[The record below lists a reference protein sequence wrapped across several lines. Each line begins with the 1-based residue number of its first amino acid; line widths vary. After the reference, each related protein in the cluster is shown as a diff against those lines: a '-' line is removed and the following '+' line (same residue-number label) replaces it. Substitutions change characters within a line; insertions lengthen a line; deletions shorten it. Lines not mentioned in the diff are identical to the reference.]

1 MNLLTCQKSRIY
13 RKKLSLIWLNLS
25 LILSPQ
31 LLVSQ
36 VLANQVTVNNKN
48 INDNINNNIAQNA
61 TSTKI
66 CQSQLTSQINN
77 IINRPEFAKSRWG
90 IQLET
95 SGQNIYSRDA
105 EYYFTPG
112 STVKLLTTAAALTK
126 LGPEQTIKT
135 SIYTDNQGKFYIV
148 GRGDPGLT
156 EKELT
161 DLANQLKQQ
170 GITTINQLIADNTY
184 FTGPSIN
191 PNWEWEDI
199 QAGYGAAIN
208 SLMLNQNA
216 LDLLLTPQQVN
227 QPLQVTWVNPQQ
239 GEGWQIVNKTLTV
252 APNQSEFVHIGRSIT
267 QPIVYVSGNLQAGAA
282 PEPAYVAVLEP
293 EKNFLERFTAILLK
307 AGISVKNSQI
317 LYTNQSNI
325 MPINYNNLSEIAMVT
340 SQPLTELIKET
351 NQSSNNVYAGVL
363 LHWLGKT
370 TINPNSNTVTDGLK
384 AIANI
389 LSSLQVSP
397 NHYVIKDGSGLSRH
411 NMISPIALVE
421 TLRAMQKS
429 PHAEIYKNSLP
440 IAGMSGTLK
449 NRLNNTPA
457 QGIVWAK
464 TGNLSGVSSLAGYIE
479 QPNYQEPLIFSIM
492 VNQSNLSGAKI
503 RSGID
508 QIVILFSQL
517 DQCEK

>member
-1 MNLLTCQKSRIY
+1 MNFLY
-13 RKKLSLIWLNLS
+13 HKKFHLIWLNLS

-31 LLVSQ
+31 LLFSQ
-36 VLANQVTVNNKN
+36 ALADQITVNSEKVNT
-48 INDNINNNIAQNA
+48 NNIAENVTA
-61 TSTKI
+61 TKI
-66 CQSQLTSQINN
+66 CQSQLTSQIDN
-77 IINRPEFAKSRWG
+77 IINRSEFAKSRWG
-90 IQLET
+90 IHLET
-95 SGQNIYSRDA
+95 AGQNIYSRDA

-126 LGPEQTIKT
+126 FGPEQTIKT
-135 SIYTDNQGKFYIV
+135 SIYTDNQGKFYLV

-170 GITTINQLIADNTY
+170 GITEINQLIADNTY

-216 LDLLLTPQQVN
+216 LDLLLTPQNVN

-239 GEGWQIVNKTLTV
+239 GAGWQIVNKTLTV

-267 QPIVYVSGNLQAGAA
+267 QPIVYVSGNLQAGAP

-293 EKNFLERFTAILLK
+293 EKNFLERFTAILLN
-307 AGISVKNSQI
+307 AGIAVKNSQI
-317 LYTNQSNI
+317 LSTNQSNI
-325 MPINYNNLSEIAMVT
+325 TPVNYSNLSEIAVVN

-351 NQSSNNVYAGVL
+351 NQRSNNVYAGVL

-370 TINPNSNTVTDGLK
+370 TSTNPNSNTVTDGLR

-411 NMISPIALVE
+411 NMISPLALVE

-449 NRLNNTPA
+449 NRLNNTAA

-464 TGNLSGVSSLAGYIE
+464 TGNLTGVSSLAGYIE
-479 QPNYQEPLIFSIM
+479 HPNYQDPLIFSIM

-503 RSGID
+503 RSAID

-517 DQCEK
+517 DQCNN